1 MRESL
6 DYSSATVEFNLRNVQ
21 VLSRTGVV
29 DGRKGRTK
37 PVFLLD
43 LARSSN
49 DNLSSVSNKI
59 DNRRPSWYRVGHRAR
74 VMYTCV
80 HVCICV
86 RLCRNACRRNP
97 LSARIYRGRKK
108 PVVLVVNPHQSGDS
122 RAMPA
127 TANSGKTFHSEIRL
141 IQPRGPRLVN
151 FSHRFPFFEIRRE
164 ALPPSLPPL

>member
-1 MRESL
+1 M
-6 DYSSATVEFNLRNVQ
+6 
-21 VLSRTGVV
+21 
-29 DGRKGRTK
+29 
-37 PVFLLD
+37 
-43 LARSSN
+43 
-49 DNLSSVSNKI
+49 SNKI
-59 DNRRPSWYRVGHRAR
+59 DNRGIASVTRDARAH
-74 VMYTCV
+74 VYVYACV
-80 HVCICV
+80 CM
-86 RLCRNACRRNP
+86 CRNACRRNP

-164 ALPPSLPPL
+164 ALPSPPLLSALNCKFDPDRSLFARGPCASIPSPWQIFSLALSLSIYPRDR